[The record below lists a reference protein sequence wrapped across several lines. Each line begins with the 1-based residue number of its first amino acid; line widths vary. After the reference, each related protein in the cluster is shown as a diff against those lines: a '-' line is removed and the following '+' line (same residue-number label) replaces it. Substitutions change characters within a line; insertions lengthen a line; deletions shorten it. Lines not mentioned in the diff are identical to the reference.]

1 MVLLFHLLLQDEK
14 GMLDSL
20 ASKLSKQIGQM
31 LHNNKSTLPH
41 LTASIALRVLLALTP
56 ALSIFT
62 VAIEPILASQ
72 PAPRNRLTQ
81 LEIRLLRDLI
91 DGHNFAVE
99 MSKVCLQRA
108 TLEELKSLCQQV
120 ITAQQQEI
128 QTMQSWLSD
137 WYGISYSPTS
147 NRFGQNVISQ
157 LEALSGDD
165 FNITFMKTLTSH
177 HWGAIIL
184 AGEITDRAYH
194 VEFVNLAANVVTE
207 QVDEINQL
215 RGRLKNIYHIEYV
228 GAAGAGSAA
237 ITPNPERSLLNPKKH
252 SE

>member
-1 MVLLFHLLLQDEK
+1 MK
-14 GMLDSL
+14 KASL
-20 ASKLSKQIGQM
+20 KIKQM
-31 LHNNKSTLPH
+31 LHNNKSSLPR
-41 LTASIALRVLLALTP
+41 LTASIGLQVLLALTP
-56 ALSIFT
+56 ALGIFT

-72 PAPRNRLTQ
+72 PAPRNRITQ

-91 DGHNFAVE
+91 DGHNFAIE
-99 MSKVCLQRA
+99 MSEVCLQRA

-120 ITAQQQEI
+120 VTAQQQEI
-128 QTMQSWLSD
+128 QTMQSWLND

-157 LEALSGDD
+157 LSALSGDD

-207 QVDEINQL
+207 QVDEINHM
-215 RGRLKNIYHIEYV
+215 RGWLKNIYKIEYV
-228 GAAGAGSAA
+228 GAAAAGSAA
-237 ITPNPERSLLNPKKH
+237 DTPEPERNLLNPEND